1 MKRSILAALSLM
13 IMPAALW
20 AIQPSVQVDPPDV
33 HGSRPVEPLT
43 EKAVVRDYLQSWQS
57 MRTALDH
64 NQAQALDPDFVGT
77 ARTKLAQTVDQQA
90 AMGIHARYQDASH
103 HLQIVFYSPNG
114 LSIQLVDNV
123 TYNEEVFDR
132 KGQALA
138 SHRIHARYLVVLT
151 PAANRWQ
158 VRILQA
164 SPQS

>member
-1 MKRSILAALSLM
+1 MKHFVLAALSFAM
-13 IMPAALW
+13 MPAALW
-20 AIQPSVQVDPPDV
+20 GLQPSVQVKPPDV
-33 HGSRPVEPLT
+33 HGSRPVEPT
-43 EKAVVRDYLQSWQS
+43 TGTAVVRDYLQSWQS
-57 MRTALDH
+57 MRTALDE
-64 NQAQALDPDFVGT
+64 NQVGALDPDFVGT
-77 ARTKLAQTVDQQA
+77 ARTRLAHTIEQQA
-90 AMGIHARYQDASH
+90 AIGIHTRYQDESH

-123 TYNEEVFDR
+123 TYNEEVFDS
-132 KGQALA
+132 KSQALA

>member
-1 MKRSILAALSLM
+1 MMRSILAILSLV
-13 IMPAALW
+13 IMPPAIWAL
-20 AIQPSVQVDPPDV
+20 QPSVQVDPPDV
-33 HGSRPVEPLT
+33 HGSRPVEPT
-43 EKAVVRDYLQSWQS
+43 TGKAVVQDYLQSWQS
-57 MRTALDH
+57 MRTALDQ

-77 ARTKLAQTVDQQA
+77 ALTKLAQTVDQQA
-90 AMGIHARYQDASH
+90 AMGIHARYRDESH

-123 TYNEEVFDR
+123 TYNEEVFDH

-138 SHRIHARYLVVLT
+138 SHQVHARYLVVLT